1 MFDFHLTLRNPFHAE
16 DREWVD
22 FFCKEWMITKNKFI
36 ETQLSK
42 CNFDTIFRIDFELN
56 FNGQHHA
63 GIGFSVR
70 VFSLFFTLMLRD
82 RRHWDYEEGKWE
94 EHE

>member
-16 DREWVD
+16 DRESVD

-42 CNFDTIFRIDFELN
+42 WNFDTIFRIDFELN
-56 FNGQHHA
+56 FNGQDHA

-70 VFSLFFTLMLRD
+70 VFSLFFTLALRD
-82 RRHWDYEEGKWE
+82 RRHWDYKEGKWK